1 MEVIIKVGIIA
12 ILGVL
17 AALWLKGTKPEFA
30 VCIGITLGMF
40 IFGYT
45 VRQLQTMLNGLG
57 QLREL
62 FEGSKGYLA
71 ILIKVIG
78 MLSLIMIA
86 MNNTFYKLDMNV
98 MVLLPLLVLSLPIV
112 FYNDSKLYNI
122 TDALYNLGIVYFLG
136 FSFGNII
143 YMGDNDLIKCIFIF
157 IIAFITD
164 TYAYIGGCLI
174 GRHKLTSISP
184 KKTIEGSVIGTIMG
198 TLIGSV
204 YYYNLVGGVTIF
216 ETVVLC
222 LVLTLLSEVGDL
234 FFSSIKR
241 YFDKKDYSNLIPGH
255 GGILDRFDSVIYV
268 SLGLSLILSI
278 I

>member
-1 MEVIIKVGIIA
+1 MKQRTISAVILLVIMVG
-12 ILGVL
+12 
-17 AALWLKGTKPEFA
+17 
-30 VCIGITLGMF
+30 
-40 IFGYT
+40 
-45 VRQLQTMLNGLG
+45 
-57 QLREL
+57 
-62 FEGSKGYLA
+62 S
-71 ILIKVIG
+71 ILIDSKLFGILMLLCSIIG
-78 MLSLIMIA
+78 FKEFFDIRYNGKNKKLNLIKLIGGLCVLFVA
-86 MNNTFYKLDMNV
+86 MNNTFYKLNLNIV
-98 MVLLPLLVLSLPIV
+98 VLFPLLIISLPIV

-143 YMGDNDLIKCIFIF
+143 YMADTSLIKCIFIF

-174 GRHKLTSISP
+174 GRHKLTSINT
-184 KKTIEGSVIGTIMG
+184 KKTIEGSVIGTLMG
-198 TLIGSV
+198 TLVGSV
-204 YYYNLVGGVTIF
+204 YYYNLVSGVTIF
-216 ETVVLC
+216 ETIILC
-222 LVLTLLSEVGDL
+222 LFLTVLSEIGDL

-278 I
+278 M

>member
-1 MEVIIKVGIIA
+1 MKQRTISAIILLTIMIGSILINSKLFGILMLIFSVIGFREFFDIRYKEKNKKLDLIKLVGI
-12 ILGVL
+12 LSVL
-17 AALWLKGTKPEFA
+17 M
-30 VCIGITLGMF
+30 IG
-40 IFGYT
+40 
-45 VRQLQTMLNGLG
+45 
-57 QLREL
+57 
-62 FEGSKGYLA
+62 
-71 ILIKVIG
+71 
-78 MLSLIMIA
+78 
-86 MNNTFYKLDMNV
+86 MNNTFYKVDLNV
-98 MVLLPLLVLSLPIV
+98 VVLIPLLILSLPIV
-112 FYNDSKLYNI
+112 FYNNSKIYNI
-122 TDALYNLGIVYFLG
+122 TDALYTLGIVYFLG

-143 YMGDNDLIKCIFIF
+143 YMADSSLVKCVFIF

-204 YYYNLVGGVTIF
+204 YYYNLVGGVSMF

-222 LVLTLLSEVGDL
+222 LVLTLLSELGDL

-255 GGILDRFDSVIYV
+255 GGVLDRFDSVIYV